1 MRPSYQSLRRLVL
14 GLRPT
19 PTRAYFESWD
29 RRSEDPWGHLANE
42 RSRYEWMLAALD
54 GRRFARALDVGCSLG
69 AFTEMLAPRCDEVL
83 GVDISEISVAR
94 ARDRLADIPHAHV
107 QRRTLPA
114 EMPSGPFDLMV
125 CADVMCYWTA
135 AELRAALPEIEAA
148 LAPGGTLLLVHYR
161 PKVRVQPL
169 RGDEVHDIVAR
180 HTLLAHAG
188 HDERGEHRLDMYRD
202 PGLASSHEV

>member
-1 MRPSYQSLRRLVL
+1 MRSHRQSLRRFVL
-14 GLRPT
+14 GLWPT

-42 RSRYEWMLAALD
+42 RSRYEWMLAALE
-54 GRRFARALDVGCSLG
+54 GRRFSRALDVGCSLG
-69 AFTEMLAPRCDEVL
+69 GFTEMLAPACDEVL

-94 ARDRLADIPHAHV
+94 ARERLAEFPQAQV
-107 QRRTLPA
+107 ERRTLPA
-114 EMPSGPFDLMV
+114 ELPLGPFDLIV

-135 AELRAALPEIEAA
+135 GELRRALPQLEQA

-180 HTLLAHAG
+180 HISLTHTAYDA
-188 HDERGEHRLDMYRD
+188 RGDHRLDMYRD
-202 PGLASSHEV
+202 HRGRTSA